1 MDPVPVN
8 QSFQVDLQVAAGDDE
23 LPGGAE
29 WSRWAG
35 AALDLAGAVDP
46 AAARMT
52 VRIVGR
58 DESRQLNKSYRHT
71 DAATNVLAFQ
81 GIDKNEF
88 LVEEERELGDLV
100 ICLPIVYQEAQQ
112 QGKPPLA
119 HLAHLVVHGTLH
131 LIGFDHQDD
140 VNAERMEQLET
151 QVMRRLGFADPYSG
165 HQASCTAAEN
175 G

>member
-8 QSFQVDLQVAAGDDE
+8 QPFQVDLQVAAGDDE

-140 VNAERMEQLET
+140 VNAERMERLET
-151 QVMRRLGFADPYSG
+151 QVMRRLGFSDPYSG
-165 HQASCTAAEN
+165 HQASGTAAEN